1 LAIKGRLAES
11 CYNSV
16 KIPACGSV
24 GEFDWTAVPEEQ
36 IRQFLRLHF
45 VGFPCSF
52 SFSHE
57 SVPDMPIDLKR
68 SRLAF
73 QRLSRELT
81 KLAKNPAP
89 ESVHKFRT
97 NSRRVETLLSEVA
110 PELSR
115 NDKKLLKLLSR
126 LRKKAGRVRDL
137 DVEIASLRSLKI
149 PGGNGHKS
157 QFVDALVQER
167 ARHEQKLT
175 KAFNRETA
183 DELRKRLKRA
193 AGEIEI
199 PKSAE
204 PVTLTLSKLAKLGRD
219 HVTLTEKTLHQY
231 RIIGKRA
238 RYIAELAGDD
248 AVAKPI
254 VGQLKHMQ
262 DVIGD
267 WHDWLKLTQRAE
279 ALFGGVRDSALVA
292 MLRNVTQAKFRQSVD
307 AVAETRA
314 ALSSKASEPA
324 RAAASP
330 GRKPSTGSAGTSAT
344 AA

>member
-1 LAIKGRLAES
+1 
-11 CYNSV
+11 
-16 KIPACGSV
+16 
-24 GEFDWTAVPEEQ
+24 
-36 IRQFLRLHF
+36 
-45 VGFPCSF
+45 
-52 SFSHE
+52 
-57 SVPDMPIDLKR
+57 MPIDLKR

-73 QRLSRELT
+73 HRLGRELS

-97 NSRRVETLLSEVA
+97 NSRRVEAVLSEVA
-110 PELSR
+110 AVPNR

-149 PGGNGHKS
+149 PEGNGHKS

-167 ARHEQKLT
+167 TKHEQKLA

-183 DELRKRLKRA
+183 DEVRKRLKRA
-193 AGEIEI
+193 VGEIDI
-199 PKSAE
+199 PKNAD
-204 PVTLTLSKLAKLGRD
+204 PLALTRSKLAKLGRD

-238 RYIAELAGDD
+238 RYIAELADHD
-248 AVAKPI
+248 AEAKR
-254 VGQLKHMQ
+254 VVDQLKHMQ

-314 ALSSKASEPA
+314 ALTNKSSEPA
-324 RAAASP
+324 PAARPPS
-330 GRKPSTGSAGTSAT
+330 RKPSTASAGVSA
-344 AA
+344 AVA

>member
-1 LAIKGRLAES
+1 
-11 CYNSV
+11 
-16 KIPACGSV
+16 
-24 GEFDWTAVPEEQ
+24 
-36 IRQFLRLHF
+36 
-45 VGFPCSF
+45 
-52 SFSHE
+52 
-57 SVPDMPIDLKR
+57 MPIDLKR
-68 SRLAF
+68 SRLTF
-73 QRLSRELT
+73 QKLGLELT
-81 KLAKNPAP
+81 RIAKSPAP

-97 NSRRVETLLSEVA
+97 NSRRVEALLSEVA
-110 PELSR
+110 PKLTG

-149 PGGNGHKS
+149 PEGNGHKS

-167 ARHEQKLT
+167 TRREQKLA

-183 DELRKRLKRA
+183 EEVRRRLKRA
-193 AGEIEI
+193 VSEVDI
-199 PKSAE
+199 PKNTE
-204 PVTLTLSKLAKLGRD
+204 PLTLTLGKLAKLGRD

-238 RYIAELAGDD
+238 RYIAELADHDGE
-248 AVAKPI
+248 AKR
-254 VGQLKHMQ
+254 VVDQLKHMQ

-279 ALFGGVRDSALVA
+279 ALFGGIRDSALVA

-314 ALSSKASEPA
+314 ALSSKKPDSVH
-324 RAAASP
+324 AAAAP
-330 GRKPSTGSAGTSAT
+330 GRKPATASAGAT

>member
-1 LAIKGRLAES
+1 
-11 CYNSV
+11 
-16 KIPACGSV
+16 
-24 GEFDWTAVPEEQ
+24 
-36 IRQFLRLHF
+36 
-45 VGFPCSF
+45 
-52 SFSHE
+52 
-57 SVPDMPIDLKR
+57 MPIDLKR

-73 QRLSRELT
+73 QKLGREVT
-81 KLAKNPAP
+81 KLARKPAP

-97 NSRRVETLLSEVA
+97 NSRRVEAVLSEVV
-110 PELSR
+110 PELKR
-115 NDKKLLKLLSR
+115 NDRKLLKLLSR

-167 ARHEQKLT
+167 AKREQKLA
-175 KAFNRETA
+175 KAFDSQTA
-183 DELRKRLKRA
+183 AKVRKRLKRA
-193 AGEIEI
+193 IDDIDI
-199 PKSAE
+199 PKNTE
-204 PVTLTLSKLAKLGRD
+204 PLTLTLNKLAKLSPD
-219 HVTLTEKTLHQY
+219 NMPLTEKTLHQY

-238 RYIAELAGDD
+238 RYIAELVDENSE
-248 AVAKPI
+248 AKR
-254 VGQLKHMQ
+254 VVDQLKHMQ

-279 ALFGGVRDSALVA
+279 KLFGGVRDSALVA

-314 ALSSKASEPA
+314 SLFGKKSQAID
-324 RAAASP
+324 AAAAP
-330 GRKPSTGSAGTSAT
+330 ARKPSTESASVSA